1 MQYINE
7 TNEIILCK
15 NDYVRMG
22 LDYYKFIGS
31 VDKISEVPVSNCLY
45 TIDGLLYIRKIDLNR
60 LKQIKAIKEP
70 VVKNVDDTLELDLKI
85 KPGDDSTL
93 IIVKELLKGFTKSM
107 FRQLFDNDSDMN
119 NMRRAIEKSPNGQLS
134 LNRFKYILNKLG
146 LKYKIIVFA
155 DDVPQGFTEEE
166 FKTKIENINTENFG
180 SDQSNDDIEEA
191 SEDEEEVKE
200 SLNEKQTD

>member
-22 LDYYKFIGS
+22 LDYYKFIGA
-31 VDKISEVPVSNCLY
+31 VAKISEVPVSNCLY

-146 LKYKIIVFA
+146 LKYKIIVCCWR
-155 DDVPQGFTEEE
+155 
-166 FKTKIENINTENFG
+166 NI
-180 SDQSNDDIEEA
+180 
-191 SEDEEEVKE
+191 
-200 SLNEKQTD
+200 